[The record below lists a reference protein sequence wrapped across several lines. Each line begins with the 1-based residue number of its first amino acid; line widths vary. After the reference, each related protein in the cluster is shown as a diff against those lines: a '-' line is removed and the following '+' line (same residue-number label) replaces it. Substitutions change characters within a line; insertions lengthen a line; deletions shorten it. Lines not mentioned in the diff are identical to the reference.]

1 MFSAKQIAVIVLVV
15 VLIAALFSLNIK
27 GLQQEG
33 PAKPMAAAQ
42 TQAAAVELTLEKVS
56 ETAKQTL
63 NASLAAEI
71 TSLETALKN
80 ADEQNKLALYK
91 ELAKKWD
98 DVNVATPS
106 ALYKEL
112 VAQKESSYENWVL
125 AGDQLSIAYQ
135 TTQDSTSQPAL
146 VQKAIVA
153 YQAAL
158 KLNPESLDAKTGLGC
173 AYVSGTP
180 NPMQGIQLLLSVVK
194 QDPKNIK
201 ANTNLG
207 LFAMRSGQ
215 FDKAVT
221 RFKTVIEQ
229 KPDPEA
235 WFYLATS
242 YENLGQNK
250 EAILAYQKSKELA
263 ANPGLSDFVDQKI
276 QALKK

>member
-1 MFSAKQIAVIVLVV
+1 MFSAKQIAVIALIAVLV
-15 VLIAALFSLNIK
+15 AALFSLNIK
-27 GLQQEG
+27 GLQKEEASKPT
-33 PAKPMAAAQ
+33 PAAKE
-42 TQAAAVELTLEKVS
+42 QAVVALSLEQVS
-56 ETAKQTL
+56 ESAKQTI

-80 ADEQNKLALYK
+80 ADEPSKLALYK
-91 ELAKKWD
+91 QLAQKWD

-106 ALYKEL
+106 AFYKEL
-112 VAQKESSYENWVL
+112 VAQTESSYENWVI
-125 AGDQLSIAYQ
+125 AGDQLTTAYQ

-146 VQKAIVA
+146 VQKAITA

-158 KLNPESLDAKTGLGC
+158 KLNPASLDAKTGLGT

-180 NPMQGIQLLLSVVK
+180 NPMQGITLLLEVVK

-250 EAILAYQKSKELA
+250 DAILAYEKSKELA

>member
-1 MFSAKQIAVIVLVV
+1 MFSAKQIAVIALIAVLV
-15 VLIAALFSLNIK
+15 AALFSLNIK
-27 GLQQEG
+27 GLQKEETSK
-33 PAKPMAAAQ
+33 PTTAAKE
-42 TQAAAVELTLEKVS
+42 QAVVALSLEQVS
-56 ETAKQTL
+56 ESAKQTI

-71 TSLETALKN
+71 TSLETELKN
-80 ADEQNKLALYK
+80 ADEQSKLALYK
-91 ELAKKWD
+91 QLAQKWD

-106 ALYKEL
+106 AFYKEL
-112 VAQKESSYENWVL
+112 VAQTESTYENWVV
-125 AGDQLSIAYQ
+125 AGDQLTTAYQ

-146 VQKAIVA
+146 VQKAITA

-158 KLNPESLDAKTGLGC
+158 KLNPASLDAKTGLGT

-180 NPMQGIQLLLSVVK
+180 NPMQGITLLLEVVK

-221 RFKTVIEQ
+221 RFKTIIEQ

-250 EAILAYQKSKELA
+250 DAILAYEKSKELA
-263 ANPGLSDFVDQKI
+263 ANPGLSNFVDQKI

>member
-1 MFSAKQIAVIVLVV
+1 MFSAKQIAVIALIAVLV
-15 VLIAALFSLNIK
+15 AALFSLKIK
-27 GLQQEG
+27 GLQKEEASKPT
-33 PAKPMAAAQ
+33 PAAKE
-42 TQAAAVELTLEKVS
+42 QAVVALSLEQVS
-56 ETAKQTL
+56 ESAKQTI

-80 ADEQNKLALYK
+80 ADEPSKLALYK
-91 ELAKKWD
+91 QLAQKWD

-106 ALYKEL
+106 AFYKEL
-112 VAQKESSYENWVL
+112 VAQTESSYENWVI
-125 AGDQLSIAYQ
+125 AGDQLTTAYQ

-146 VQKAIVA
+146 VQKAITA

-158 KLNPESLDAKTGLGC
+158 KLNPASLDAKTGLGT

-180 NPMQGIQLLLSVVK
+180 NPMQGITLLLDVVK

-250 EAILAYQKSKELA
+250 DAILAYEKSKELA
-263 ANPGLSDFVDQKI
+263 ANPGLSNFVDQKI

>member
-1 MFSAKQIAVIVLVV
+1 MFSAKQIAVIALIAVLV
-15 VLIAALFSLNIK
+15 AALFSLNIK
-27 GLQQEG
+27 GLQKEEASKPT
-33 PAKPMAAAQ
+33 PAAKE
-42 TQAAAVELTLEKVS
+42 QAVVALSLEQVS
-56 ETAKQTL
+56 ESAKQTI

-71 TSLETALKN
+71 TTLETALKN
-80 ADEQNKLALYK
+80 ADEPSKLALYK
-91 ELAKKWD
+91 QLAQKWD
-98 DVNVATPS
+98 DVNVAIPS
-106 ALYKEL
+106 AFYKEL
-112 VAQKESSYENWVL
+112 VAQTESSYENWVL
-125 AGDQLSIAYQ
+125 AGDQLTTAYQ
-135 TTQDSTSQPAL
+135 TTQDSTSQPTL
-146 VQKAIVA
+146 VQKAITA
-153 YQAAL
+153 YQTAL
-158 KLNPESLDAKTGLGC
+158 KLNPASLNAKTGLGT

-180 NPMQGIQLLLSVVK
+180 NPMQGITLLLEVVK

-250 EAILAYQKSKELA
+250 DAILAFEKSKELA
-263 ANPGLSDFVDQKI
+263 ANPGLSNFVDQKI
-276 QALKK
+276 KALKK

>member
-1 MFSAKQIAVIVLVV
+1 MFSAKQIAVIALIVVLV
-15 VLIAALFSLNIK
+15 AALFSLNIK
-27 GLQQEG
+27 GLQKEETTK
-33 PAKPMAAAQ
+33 PTTAAKE
-42 TQAAAVELTLEKVS
+42 QAVVALSLEQVS
-56 ETAKQTL
+56 ESAKQTI

-80 ADEQNKLALYK
+80 ADEQSKLALYK
-91 ELAKKWD
+91 QLAQKWD

-106 ALYKEL
+106 AFYKEL
-112 VAQKESSYENWVL
+112 VAQTESTYENWVV
-125 AGDQLSIAYQ
+125 AGDQLTTAYQ

-146 VQKAIVA
+146 VQKAITA
-153 YQAAL
+153 YQTAL
-158 KLNPESLDAKTGLGC
+158 KLNPASLDAKTGLGS
-173 AYVSGTP
+173 AYVSGTA
-180 NPMQGIQLLLSVVK
+180 NPMQGIQLLLEVVK
-194 QDPKNIK
+194 EDPKNVK

-207 LFAMRSGQ
+207 LFSMRSGQ
-215 FDKAVT
+215 FDKAII

-250 EAILAYQKSKELA
+250 DAILAYEKSKELA

>member
-1 MFSAKQIAVIVLVV
+1 MFNAKQIAVL
-15 VLIAALFSLNIK
+15 VLIAVLVTALFSLNIK
-27 GLQQEG
+27 GLQKEEASK
-33 PAKPMAAAQ
+33 PTTDAKE
-42 TQAAAVELTLEKVS
+42 QAVVALSLEQVS
-56 ETAKQTL
+56 ETAKQTI

-71 TSLETALKN
+71 TSLETALNN
-80 ADEQNKLALYK
+80 ADEPSKLALYK
-91 ELAKKWD
+91 QLAQKWD

-106 ALYKEL
+106 AFYKEL
-112 VAQKESSYENWVL
+112 VAQTESSYENWVL
-125 AGDQLSIAYQ
+125 AGDQLTTAYQ
-135 TTQDSTSQPAL
+135 TTQDSTIQPTL
-146 VQKAIVA
+146 VQKAITA

-158 KLNPESLDAKTGLGC
+158 KLNPGSLNAKTGLGS

-180 NPMQGIQLLLSVVK
+180 NPMQGITLLLEVVK
-194 QDPKNIK
+194 QDPKNVK

-250 EAILAYQKSKELA
+250 DAVLAYEKSKELA
-263 ANPGLSDFVDQKI
+263 ADPGLSNFVDQKI
-276 QALKK
+276 KALKK

>member
-1 MFSAKQIAVIVLVV
+1 MFSAKQIAVMALAGL
-15 VLIAALFSLNIK
+15 LIIALFSLNIK
-27 GLQQEG
+27 GLQKEEASK
-33 PAKPMAAAQ
+33 PTTAAKE
-42 TQAAAVELTLEKVS
+42 QAVVALSLEQVS
-56 ETAKQTL
+56 ESAKQTI

-80 ADEQNKLALYK
+80 ADEQSKLALYK
-91 ELAKKWD
+91 QLAQKWD

-106 ALYKEL
+106 AFYKEL
-112 VAQKESSYENWVL
+112 VAQTESTYENWVV
-125 AGDQLSIAYQ
+125 AGDQLTTAYQ

-146 VQKAIVA
+146 VQKAITA
-153 YQAAL
+153 YQTAL
-158 KLNPESLDAKTGLGC
+158 KLNPTSLDAKTGLGT

-180 NPMQGIQLLLSVVK
+180 NPMQGITLLLDVVK

-221 RFKTVIEQ
+221 RFKTIIEQ

-250 EAILAYQKSKELA
+250 DAILAYEKSKELA

>member
-1 MFSAKQIAVIVLVV
+1 MFSAKQIAVIALIAVLV
-15 VLIAALFSLNIK
+15 AALFSLNIK
-27 GLQQEG
+27 GLQKEEASKPT
-33 PAKPMAAAQ
+33 PAAKE
-42 TQAAAVELTLEKVS
+42 QAVVALSLEQVS
-56 ETAKQTL
+56 ESAKQTI

-71 TSLETALKN
+71 TTLETALKN
-80 ADEQNKLALYK
+80 ADEPSKLALYK
-91 ELAKKWD
+91 QLAQKWD
-98 DVNVATPS
+98 DVNVPMPS

-112 VAQKESSYENWVL
+112 VAQKKSSYENWIL
-125 AGDQLSIAYQ
+125 AGDQLTTAYQ
-135 TTQDSTSQPAL
+135 TTQDSTTQPAL
-146 VQKAIVA
+146 VQKAISA

-158 KLNPESLDAKTGLGC
+158 KLNPASLNAKTGLGT

-180 NPMQGIQLLLSVVK
+180 NPMQGITLLLEVVK

-250 EAILAYQKSKELA
+250 DAILAFEKSKELA
-263 ANPGLSDFVDQKI
+263 ANPGLSNFVDQKI
-276 QALKK
+276 KALKK

>member
-1 MFSAKQIAVIVLVV
+1 MFSAKQIAVIALIAVLV
-15 VLIAALFSLNIK
+15 AALFSLNIK
-27 GLQQEG
+27 GLQKEETSK
-33 PAKPMAAAQ
+33 PTTAAKE
-42 TQAAAVELTLEKVS
+42 QAVVALSLEQVS
-56 ETAKQTL
+56 ESAKQTI

-80 ADEQNKLALYK
+80 ADEQSKLALYK
-91 ELAKKWD
+91 QLAQKWD

-106 ALYKEL
+106 AFYKEL
-112 VAQKESSYENWVL
+112 VAQTESTYENWVV
-125 AGDQLSIAYQ
+125 AGDQLTTAYQ

-146 VQKAIVA
+146 VQKAITA

-158 KLNPESLDAKTGLGC
+158 KLNPASLDAKTGLGT

-180 NPMQGIQLLLSVVK
+180 NPMQGITLLLEVVK

-221 RFKTVIEQ
+221 RFKTIIEQ

-250 EAILAYQKSKELA
+250 DAILAYEKSKELA

>member
-1 MFSAKQIAVIVLVV
+1 MFSAKQIAVIALIAVLV
-15 VLIAALFSLNIK
+15 AALFSLNIK
-27 GLQQEG
+27 GLQKEEASK
-33 PAKPMAAAQ
+33 PTTAAKE
-42 TQAAAVELTLEKVS
+42 QAIVTLSLEQVS
-56 ETAKQTL
+56 ESAKQTI

-80 ADEQNKLALYK
+80 ADEPSKLALYK
-91 ELAKKWD
+91 QLAQKWD
-98 DVNVATPS
+98 DVNVATLS
-106 ALYKEL
+106 AFYKEL
-112 VAQKESSYENWVL
+112 VAQTESSYENWVI
-125 AGDQLSIAYQ
+125 AGDQLTTAYQ

-146 VQKAIVA
+146 VQKAITA

-158 KLNPESLDAKTGLGC
+158 KLNPASLDAKTGLGT

-180 NPMQGIQLLLSVVK
+180 NPMQGITLLLEVVK

-250 EAILAYQKSKELA
+250 DAILAYEKSKELA
-263 ANPGLSDFVDQKI
+263 ANPGLSNFVDQKI

>member
-1 MFSAKQIAVIVLVV
+1 MFSAKQIAVIALVI
-15 VLIAALFSLNIK
+15 VLITALFSLNIK
-27 GLQQEG
+27 GLKKETS
-33 PAKPMAAAQ
+33 KPMPAAKE
-42 TQAAAVELTLEKVS
+42 QALVALSLEKVS

-71 TSLETALKN
+71 TSLETVLKN
-80 ADEQNKLALYK
+80 ADEPSKLALYK
-91 ELAKKWD
+91 QLAKKWD
-98 DVNVATPS
+98 DVNVGTPS

-112 VAQKESSYENWVL
+112 VAQTESSYENWVL
-125 AGDQLSIAYQ
+125 AGDQLTTAYQ

-146 VQKAIVA
+146 VQKAITA

-158 KLNPESLDAKTGLGC
+158 KLNPASLDAKTGLGT

-180 NPMQGIQLLLSVVK
+180 NPMQGITLLLDVVK

-250 EAILAYQKSKELA
+250 DAILAYEKSKELA
-263 ANPGLSDFVDQKI
+263 ANPGLSNFVDQKI

>member
-1 MFSAKQIAVIVLVV
+1 MFSAKQIAVL
-15 VLIAALFSLNIK
+15 VLIAVLVTALFSLNIK
-27 GLQQEG
+27 GLQKEEASK
-33 PAKPMAAAQ
+33 PTTAAKE
-42 TQAAAVELTLEKVS
+42 QAVVALSLEQVS
-56 ETAKQTL
+56 ESAKQTI

-71 TSLETALKN
+71 TTLETALKN
-80 ADEQNKLALYK
+80 ADEPSKLALYK
-91 ELAKKWD
+91 QLALKWD
-98 DVNVATPS
+98 DVNVAIPS
-106 ALYKEL
+106 AFYKEL
-112 VAQKESSYENWVL
+112 VAQTESSYENWVL
-125 AGDQLSIAYQ
+125 AGDQLTTAYQ
-135 TTQDSTSQPAL
+135 TTQDSTSQPTL
-146 VQKAIVA
+146 VQKAITA
-153 YQAAL
+153 YQTAL
-158 KLNPESLDAKTGLGC
+158 KLNPASLNAKTGLGT

-180 NPMQGIQLLLSVVK
+180 NPMQGITLLLEVVK

-250 EAILAYQKSKELA
+250 DAILAFEKSKELA
-263 ANPGLSDFVDQKI
+263 ANPGLSNFVDQKI
-276 QALKK
+276 KALKK

>member
-1 MFSAKQIAVIVLVV
+1 MFSAKQIAVIALIAVLV
-15 VLIAALFSLNIK
+15 AALFSLNIK
-27 GLQQEG
+27 GLQKEEASK
-33 PAKPMAAAQ
+33 PTTAAKE
-42 TQAAAVELTLEKVS
+42 QAVVALSLEQVS
-56 ETAKQTL
+56 ESAKQTI

-80 ADEQNKLALYK
+80 ADEQSKLALYK
-91 ELAKKWD
+91 QLAQKWD

-106 ALYKEL
+106 AFYKEL
-112 VAQKESSYENWVL
+112 VAQTESTYENWVV
-125 AGDQLSIAYQ
+125 AGDQLTTAYQ

-146 VQKAIVA
+146 VQKAITA

-158 KLNPESLDAKTGLGC
+158 KLNPASLDAKTGLGT

-180 NPMQGIQLLLSVVK
+180 NPMQGITLLLEVVK

-215 FDKAVT
+215 FDKAVE

-229 KPDPEA
+229 QPDPEA
-235 WFYLATS
+235 WFYLASS
-242 YENLGQNK
+242 YENLGQNE
-250 EAILAYQKSKELA
+250 EAILAYQKAKELA
-263 ANPGLSDFVDQKI
+263 ADPGLTKFVDQKI

>member
-1 MFSAKQIAVIVLVV
+1 MFNAKQIAVL
-15 VLIAALFSLNIK
+15 VLIAVLVTALFSLNIK
-27 GLQQEG
+27 GLQKEEASK
-33 PAKPMAAAQ
+33 PTTAAKE
-42 TQAAAVELTLEKVS
+42 QAVVALSLEQVS
-56 ETAKQTL
+56 ESAKQTI

-71 TSLETALKN
+71 TTLETALKN
-80 ADEQNKLALYK
+80 ADEPSKLALYK
-91 ELAKKWD
+91 QLALKWD

-106 ALYKEL
+106 AFYKEL
-112 VAQKESSYENWVL
+112 VAQTESSYENWVL
-125 AGDQLSIAYQ
+125 AGDQLTTAYQ

-146 VQKAIVA
+146 VQKAITA

-158 KLNPESLDAKTGLGC
+158 KLNPASLDAKTGLGT

-180 NPMQGIQLLLSVVK
+180 NPMQGITLLLEVVK
-194 QDPKNIK
+194 QDPKNVK

-250 EAILAYQKSKELA
+250 DAILAYEKSKELA
-263 ANPGLSDFVDQKI
+263 ANPGLSNFVNQKI

>member
-1 MFSAKQIAVIVLVV
+1 MFSAKQIAVIALIAVLV
-15 VLIAALFSLNIK
+15 AALFSLNIK
-27 GLQQEG
+27 GLQKEEASK
-33 PAKPMAAAQ
+33 PTTAAKE
-42 TQAAAVELTLEKVS
+42 QAVVALSLEQVS
-56 ETAKQTL
+56 ESAKQTI

-80 ADEQNKLALYK
+80 ADEQSKLALYK
-91 ELAKKWD
+91 QLAQKWD

-106 ALYKEL
+106 AFYKEL
-112 VAQKESSYENWVL
+112 VAQTESTYENWVV
-125 AGDQLSIAYQ
+125 AGDQLTTAYQ

-146 VQKAIVA
+146 VQKAITA

-158 KLNPESLDAKTGLGC
+158 KLNPASLDAKTGLGT

-180 NPMQGIQLLLSVVK
+180 NPMQGINLLLEVVK

-221 RFKTVIEQ
+221 RFKTIIEQ

-250 EAILAYQKSKELA
+250 DAILAYEKSKELA
-263 ANPGLSDFVDQKI
+263 ANPGLSNFVDQKI

>member
-1 MFSAKQIAVIVLVV
+1 MFSAKQIAVIALIAVLV
-15 VLIAALFSLNIK
+15 AALFSLNIK
-27 GLQQEG
+27 GLQKEEASK
-33 PAKPMAAAQ
+33 PTTAAKE
-42 TQAAAVELTLEKVS
+42 QAVVALSLEQVS
-56 ETAKQTL
+56 ESAKQTI
-63 NASLAAEI
+63 NASLSAEI

-80 ADEQNKLALYK
+80 ADEQSKLALYK
-91 ELAKKWD
+91 QLAQKWD

-106 ALYKEL
+106 AFYKEL
-112 VAQKESSYENWVL
+112 VAQTESTYENWVV
-125 AGDQLSIAYQ
+125 AGDQLTTAYQ

-146 VQKAIVA
+146 VQKAITA

-158 KLNPESLDAKTGLGC
+158 KLNPASLDAKTGLGT

-180 NPMQGIQLLLSVVK
+180 NPMQGITLLLEVVK

-221 RFKTVIEQ
+221 RFKTIIEQ

-250 EAILAYQKSKELA
+250 DAILAYEKSKELA
-263 ANPGLSDFVDQKI
+263 ANPGLSNFVDQKI

>member
-1 MFSAKQIAVIVLVV
+1 MFSAKQIAVIALIAVLV
-15 VLIAALFSLNIK
+15 AALFSLNIK
-27 GLQQEG
+27 GLQKEETSK
-33 PAKPMAAAQ
+33 PTTAAKE
-42 TQAAAVELTLEKVS
+42 QAVVALSLEQVS
-56 ETAKQTL
+56 ESAKQTI

-80 ADEQNKLALYK
+80 ADEQSKLALYK
-91 ELAKKWD
+91 QLAQKWD

-106 ALYKEL
+106 AFYKEL
-112 VAQKESSYENWVL
+112 VAQTESTYENWVV
-125 AGDQLSIAYQ
+125 AGDQLTTAYQ

-146 VQKAIVA
+146 VQKAITA

-158 KLNPESLDAKTGLGC
+158 KLNPASLDAKTGLGT

-180 NPMQGIQLLLSVVK
+180 NPMQGITLLLEVVK

-221 RFKTVIEQ
+221 RFKTIIEQ

-250 EAILAYQKSKELA
+250 DAILAYEKSKELA
-263 ANPGLSDFVDQKI
+263 ANPGLSNFVDQKI

>member
-1 MFSAKQIAVIVLVV
+1 MFNAKQIAVL
-15 VLIAALFSLNIK
+15 VLIAVLVTALFSLNIK
-27 GLQQEG
+27 GLQKEEASK
-33 PAKPMAAAQ
+33 PTTDAKE
-42 TQAAAVELTLEKVS
+42 QAVVAISLEQVS
-56 ETAKQTL
+56 ETAKQTI

-80 ADEQNKLALYK
+80 ADEQSKLALYK
-91 ELAKKWD
+91 QLAQKWD

-106 ALYKEL
+106 AFYKEL
-112 VAQKESSYENWVL
+112 VAQTESTYENWVV
-125 AGDQLSIAYQ
+125 AGDQLTTTYQ

-146 VQKAIVA
+146 VQKAITA
-153 YQAAL
+153 YQTAL
-158 KLNPESLDAKTGLGC
+158 KLNPASLDAKTGLGS
-173 AYVSGTP
+173 AYVSGTA
-180 NPMQGIQLLLSVVK
+180 NPMQGIQLLLEVVK
-194 QDPKNIK
+194 EDPKNVK

-207 LFAMRSGQ
+207 LFSMRSGQ

-250 EAILAYQKSKELA
+250 DAVLAYEKSKELA
-263 ANPGLSDFVDQKI
+263 ADPGLSNFVDQKI
-276 QALKK
+276 KALKK

>member
-1 MFSAKQIAVIVLVV
+1 MFNAKQIAVL
-15 VLIAALFSLNIK
+15 VLIAVLVTALFSLNIK
-27 GLQQEG
+27 GLQKEEASKPT
-33 PAKPMAAAQ
+33 PAAKE
-42 TQAAAVELTLEKVS
+42 QAVVALSLEQVS
-56 ETAKQTL
+56 ESAKQTI

-71 TSLETALKN
+71 TTLETALKN
-80 ADEQNKLALYK
+80 ADEPSKLALYK
-91 ELAKKWD
+91 QLALKWD
-98 DVNVATPS
+98 DVNVAIPS
-106 ALYKEL
+106 AFYKEL
-112 VAQKESSYENWVL
+112 VAQTESSYENWVL
-125 AGDQLSIAYQ
+125 AGDQLTTAYQ
-135 TTQDSTSQPAL
+135 TTQDSTSQPTL
-146 VQKAIVA
+146 VQKAITA
-153 YQAAL
+153 YQTAL
-158 KLNPESLDAKTGLGC
+158 KLNPASLNAKTGLGT

-180 NPMQGIQLLLSVVK
+180 NPMQGITLLLEVVK

-250 EAILAYQKSKELA
+250 DAILAFEKSKELA
-263 ANPGLSDFVDQKI
+263 ANPGLSNFVDQKI
-276 QALKK
+276 KALKK

>member
-1 MFSAKQIAVIVLVV
+1 MFSAKQIAVIALIAVLV
-15 VLIAALFSLNIK
+15 AALFSLNIK
-27 GLQQEG
+27 GLQKEEASKPT
-33 PAKPMAAAQ
+33 PAAKE
-42 TQAAAVELTLEKVS
+42 QAVVALSLEQVS
-56 ETAKQTL
+56 ESAKQTI

-80 ADEQNKLALYK
+80 ADEPSKLALYK
-91 ELAKKWD
+91 QLAQKWD

-106 ALYKEL
+106 AFYKEL
-112 VAQKESSYENWVL
+112 VAQTESSYENWVI
-125 AGDQLSIAYQ
+125 AGDQLTTAYQ

-146 VQKAIVA
+146 VQKAITA

-158 KLNPESLDAKTGLGC
+158 KLNPASLDAKTGLGT

-180 NPMQGIQLLLSVVK
+180 NPMQGITLLLEVVK

-250 EAILAYQKSKELA
+250 DAILAYEKSKELA
-263 ANPGLSDFVDQKI
+263 ANPGLSNFVDQKI